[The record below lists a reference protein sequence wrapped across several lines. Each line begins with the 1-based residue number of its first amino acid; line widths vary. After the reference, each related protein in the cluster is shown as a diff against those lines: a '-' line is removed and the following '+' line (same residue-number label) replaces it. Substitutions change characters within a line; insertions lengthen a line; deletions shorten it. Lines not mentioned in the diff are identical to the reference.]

1 LPTSDCTPLVEG
13 IGAAASCQRRRG
25 AGKAFPTAP
34 RLLAAW
40 ALLGVLT
47 AGPVL
52 SQRIEPAGAQP
63 GAPFLPADNGMPAL
77 ACDSAGHAI
86 EVWSGEEGVFSRLR
100 ADGPEADGI
109 KVSVTAAFFHGPPAA
124 TALASTSG
132 DTAGGFFVVW
142 ENGTASGQGAILA
155 RRLDGRG
162 LPQGEEIAVSQES
175 AGPRSSPRVALDG
188 AGTLWIA
195 WQDHRADTVD
205 PDIWAR
211 RFDGAGAPLGPEFLV
226 NAGPAQRLGFQT
238 GPVPVAH
245 ANGDV
250 SVVWDTF
257 VLTGLGGNEGL
268 HAQRFD
274 AAGRPLGEPVSLHA
288 GTSLGLSAEVS
299 RDGAGRLLLR
309 WTTLGPDDAAV
320 PRARLFEDATWQ
332 PLGEPFDLDT
342 TAYLPRS
349 PATLPATPG
358 EIAAG
363 LPAGDL

>member
-1 LPTSDCTPLVEG
+1 LPTSHCTPLIEG
-13 IGAAASCQRRRG
+13 SGAAASFRRRRG
-25 AGKAFPTAP
+25 AGKTFPTAP
-34 RLLAAW
+34 HLLVAW

-47 AGPVL
+47 ADPAL
-52 SQRIEPAGAQP
+52 SQQIQPAEP
-63 GAPFLPADNGMPAL
+63 
-77 ACDSAGHAI
+77 AI
-86 EVWSGEEGVFSRLR
+86 EVWSGEEGVFSRLH
-100 ADGPEADGI
+100 AGGLDAVGIDGI

-124 TALASTSG
+124 TALASPTG

-142 ENGTASGQGAILA
+142 ENGTATGQGTILG
-155 RRLDGRG
+155 RRLDTHG
-162 LPQGEEIAVSQES
+162 LPQGEEIAVSQET

-257 VLTGLGGNEGL
+257 VLTGRGGSEGL

-274 AAGRPLGEPVSLHA
+274 AAARPLGEPVSLHA

-309 WTTLGPDDAAV
+309 WTTLGPDDATV

-342 TAYLPRS
+342 TASLPRS
-349 PATLPATPG
+349 PATRPATPG

-363 LPAGDL
+363 LPAGDF

>member
-1 LPTSDCTPLVEG
+1 MPTSHCTPLVEG
-13 IGAAASCQRRRG
+13 SGAAISHRRRHG
-25 AGKAFPTAP
+25 AATAVVTAP

-47 AGPVL
+47 AGPAPAQL
-52 SQRIEPAGAQP
+52 AEPVV
-63 GAPFLPADNGMPAL
+63 
-77 ACDSAGHAI
+77 

-100 ADGPEADGI
+100 ADGPEAGSI
-109 KVSVTAAFFHGPPAA
+109 KVSATAAFFHGPPAA
-124 TALASTSG
+124 TALDS
-132 DTAGGFFVVW
+132 DTGNTGGFFVVW
-142 ENGTASGQGAILA
+142 ENGTATGQGAILA

-162 LPQGEEIAVSQES
+162 LPRGEEIAVSQGS

-257 VLTGLGGNEGL
+257 VLTGLGGSEGL

-342 TAYLPRS
+342 TASLPAPRS
-349 PATLPATPG
+349 KATG
-358 EIAAG
+358 EMTVE